1 MLQKRA
7 MLSISSGTLAQGMGR
22 NHMASKLF
30 SEKDKSNIAWFWRR
44 YLKRKTPWLG
54 LILAL
59 VLLEGFVLQKFLAI
73 TETGLRVIFEQGDII
88 DLLWICL
95 MVFLIFTVRALV
107 SFVVPTLSV
116 RLASGA
122 VLELRSDLIR
132 HVLYMVQRFFD
143 RTNSSDLILRFVNQ
157 VEALSQFVGRT
168 TVEAVRDVATI
179 VIISGYL
186 IYKSALLFGVALL
199 LLPIIFLL
207 MRMVSET
214 IKRIQ
219 AQSEQALGSYMNTIE
234 EMSGGMRTIKMT
246 GQEAAEVDRMISES
260 GNIKKLAVNLHMAQA
275 LVLPS
280 IDLSSAVVYMVVI
293 GGGGYLALSEASA
306 LDGASII
313 AFLLGLVIVFDPA
326 RRLSQFFTKLQTS
339 LILLASVRGV
349 LQTQPDV
356 SDEGNVSKFTDTRI
370 DITLHDIGFSYE
382 ADQTLFDGISLQF
395 KAGQKT
401 AIVGSTGSGKTTLLS
416 LMARLYDLN
425 SGAVLFNGQDIKKF
439 TLKSVREKF
448 SIVAQDVV
456 IFNKSIAE
464 NIQYADPKASAEAVR
479 AAAKLAR
486 IDDLMIERGDQPVGP
501 KGSLLSGGQKQRI
514 AIARAFLKPAP
525 ILLLDEATS
534 ALDALTEQKVNA
546 SFKDLQ
552 AGKTTI
558 VVAHKF
564 SSVVDADHIYVLE
577 AGKLVEQGTHADL
590 MAKAGLYASM
600 FSAQD
605 DISISG

>member
-22 NHMASKLF
+22 NLMASKFF

-132 HVLYMVQRFFD
+132 HVLYMDQRFFD

-280 IDLSSAVVYMVVI
+280 IDLSSAIVYMVVI

-356 SDEGNVSKFTDTRI
+356 SDEGTVSDFTDMRI
-370 DITLHDIGFSYE
+370 DITLDDIGFSYE
-382 ADQTLFDGISLQF
+382 ADHKLFDGISLQF

-425 SGAVLFNGQDIKKF
+425 SGAVLFNGQDIKQF

-464 NIQYADPKASAEAVR
+464 NIHYADPTASPEAVR

-486 IDDLMIERGDQPVGP
+486 IDDLMVERGDQPVGP

-605 DISISG
+605 DILISG

>member
-1 MLQKRA
+1 

-22 NHMASKLF
+22 NLMASKFF
-30 SEKDKSNIAWFWRR
+30 SEKDKSNITWFWRR

-73 TETGLRVIFEQGDII
+73 TETGLRVIFEQGDIM

-95 MVFLIFTVRALV
+95 VVFLIFMVRALV

-132 HVLYMVQRFFD
+132 HVLYMDQRFFD
-143 RTNSSDLILRFVNQ
+143 RTNASDLILRFVNQ

-219 AQSEQALGSYMNTIE
+219 AQSEQALGNYMNTIE

-370 DITLHDIGFSYE
+370 DITLNDIGFSYE

-401 AIVGSTGSGKTTLLS
+401 AIVGSTGSGKNTLLS

-425 SGAVLFNGQDIKKF
+425 SGAVLFNGQDIKQF

-464 NIQYADPKASAEAVR
+464 NIQYADPTASPDAVR

-486 IDDLMIERGDQPVGP
+486 IDNLMVERGDQPVGP

-605 DISISG
+605 DILISG

>member
-1 MLQKRA
+1 

-22 NHMASKLF
+22 NLMASKFF
-30 SEKDKSNIAWFWRR
+30 SEKDKSNITWFWRR

-73 TETGLRVIFEQGDII
+73 TETGLRVIFEQGDIM

-95 MVFLIFTVRALV
+95 VVFLIFMVRALV

-132 HVLYMVQRFFD
+132 HVLYMDQRFFD
-143 RTNSSDLILRFVNQ
+143 RTNASDLILRFVNQ

-168 TVEAVRDVATI
+168 TVEAVRDVTTI

-219 AQSEQALGSYMNTIE
+219 AQSEQALGNYMNTIE

-313 AFLLGLVIVFDPA
+313 AFLLGLVIIFDPA

-356 SDEGNVSKFTDTRI
+356 SDEGNVLKFTDTRI
-370 DITLHDIGFSYE
+370 DITLNDIGFSYE

-425 SGAVLFNGQDIKKF
+425 SGAVLFNGQDIKQF

-448 SIVAQDVV
+448 SILAQDVV

-605 DISISG
+605 DILISG

>member
-1 MLQKRA
+1 

-22 NHMASKLF
+22 NLMASKFF
-30 SEKDKSNIAWFWRR
+30 SEKDKSNITWFWRR

-73 TETGLRVIFEQGDII
+73 TETGLRVIFEQGDIM

-95 MVFLIFTVRALV
+95 VVFLIFMVRALV

-132 HVLYMVQRFFD
+132 HVLYMDQRFFD
-143 RTNSSDLILRFVNQ
+143 RTNASDLILRFVNQ

-219 AQSEQALGSYMNTIE
+219 AQSEQALGNYMNTIE

-293 GGGGYLALSEASA
+293 GGGGYLALSEASG

-370 DITLHDIGFSYE
+370 DITLNDIGFSYE

-425 SGAVLFNGQDIKKF
+425 SGAVLFNGQDIKQF

-464 NIQYADPKASAEAVR
+464 NIQYADPTASPDAVR

-486 IDDLMIERGDQPVGP
+486 IDNLMVERGDQPVGP

-514 AIARAFLKPAP
+514 AIARVFLKPAP

-605 DISISG
+605 DILISG

>member
-1 MLQKRA
+1 

-22 NHMASKLF
+22 NLMASKFF
-30 SEKDKSNIAWFWRR
+30 SEKDKSNITWFWRR

-73 TETGLRVIFEQGDII
+73 TETGLRVIFEQGDIM

-95 MVFLIFTVRALV
+95 VVFLIFMVRALV

-132 HVLYMVQRFFD
+132 HVLYMDQRFFD
-143 RTNSSDLILRFVNQ
+143 RTNASDLILRFVNQ

-219 AQSEQALGSYMNTIE
+219 AQSEQALGNYMNTIE

-280 IDLSSAVVYMVVI
+280 IDLSSAIVYMVVI

-356 SDEGNVSKFTDTRI
+356 SDEGTASDFTDMRI
-370 DITLHDIGFSYE
+370 DITLDDIGFSYE
-382 ADQTLFDGISLQF
+382 ADHKLFDGINLQF

-401 AIVGSTGSGKTTLLS
+401 AIVGSTGSGKSTLLS

-425 SGAVLFNGQDIKKF
+425 SGAVLFNGQNIKQF

-464 NIQYADPKASAEAVR
+464 NIHYADPTASPDAVR

-486 IDDLMIERGDQPVGP
+486 IDELMVERGDQPVGP

-605 DISISG
+605 DILISG

>member
-22 NHMASKLF
+22 NLMASKFF
-30 SEKDKSNIAWFWRR
+30 SEKDKSNITWFWRR

-73 TETGLRVIFEQGDII
+73 TETGLRVIFEQGDIM

-95 MVFLIFTVRALV
+95 VVFLIFMVRALV

-132 HVLYMVQRFFD
+132 HVLYMDQRFFD
-143 RTNSSDLILRFVNQ
+143 RTNASDLILRFVNQ

-168 TVEAVRDVATI
+168 TVEAVRDVTTI

-356 SDEGNVSKFTDTRI
+356 SDAGNVSKFTDTRI
-370 DITLHDIGFSYE
+370 DITLNDIGFSYE

-425 SGAVLFNGQDIKKF
+425 SGAVLFNGQDIKQF

-605 DISISG
+605 DILISG

>member
-95 MVFLIFTVRALV
+95 MVFLIFTIRALV

-132 HVLYMVQRFFD
+132 HVLYMDQRFFD

-425 SGAVLFNGQDIKKF
+425 SGAVLFNGQDIKQF

-534 ALDALTEQKVNA
+534 ALGALTEQKVNA

-605 DISISG
+605 DILISG

>member
-1 MLQKRA
+1 

-22 NHMASKLF
+22 NLMASKFF
-30 SEKDKSNIAWFWRR
+30 SEKDKSNITWFWRR

-73 TETGLRVIFEQGDII
+73 TETGLRVIFEQGDIM

-95 MVFLIFTVRALV
+95 VVFLIFMVRALV

-132 HVLYMVQRFFD
+132 HVLYMDQRFFD
-143 RTNSSDLILRFVNQ
+143 RTNASDLILRFVNQ

-219 AQSEQALGSYMNTIE
+219 AQSEQALGNYMNTIE

-370 DITLHDIGFSYE
+370 DITLNDIGFSYE

-425 SGAVLFNGQDIKKF
+425 SGAVLFNGQDIKQF

-464 NIQYADPKASAEAVR
+464 NIQYADPTASPDAVR
-479 AAAKLAR
+479 AAAQLAR
-486 IDDLMIERGDQPVGP
+486 IDNLMVERGDQPVGP

-552 AGKTTI
+552 ASKTTI

-605 DISISG
+605 DILISG

>member
-22 NHMASKLF
+22 NLMASKFF
-30 SEKDKSNIAWFWRR
+30 SEKDKSNITWFWRR

-73 TETGLRVIFEQGDII
+73 TETGLRVIFEQGDIM

-95 MVFLIFTVRALV
+95 VVFLIFMVRALV

-132 HVLYMVQRFFD
+132 HVLYMDQRFFD
-143 RTNSSDLILRFVNQ
+143 RTNASDLILRFVNQ

-168 TVEAVRDVATI
+168 TVEAVRDVTTI

-370 DITLHDIGFSYE
+370 DITLNDIGFSYE

-425 SGAVLFNGQDIKKF
+425 SGAVLFNGQDIKQF

-464 NIQYADPKASAEAVR
+464 NIQYADPTASPDAVR
-479 AAAKLAR
+479 AAAQLAR
-486 IDDLMIERGDQPVGP
+486 IDNLMVERGDQPVGP

-605 DISISG
+605 DILISG

>member
-1 MLQKRA
+1 

-22 NHMASKLF
+22 NLMASKFF
-30 SEKDKSNIAWFWRR
+30 SEKDKSNITWFWRR

-73 TETGLRVIFEQGDII
+73 TETGLRVIFEQGDIM

-95 MVFLIFTVRALV
+95 VVFLIFMVRALV

-132 HVLYMVQRFFD
+132 HVLYMDQRFFD
-143 RTNSSDLILRFVNQ
+143 RTNASDLILRFVNQ

-219 AQSEQALGSYMNTIE
+219 AQSEQALGNYMNTIE

-280 IDLSSAVVYMVVI
+280 IDLSSAIVYMVVI

-356 SDEGNVSKFTDTRI
+356 SDEGTASEFTDMRI
-370 DITLHDIGFSYE
+370 DITLDDIGFAYE
-382 ADQTLFDGISLQF
+382 ADHKLFDGISLQF

-425 SGAVLFNGQDIKKF
+425 SGAVLFNGQNIKQF

-464 NIQYADPKASAEAVR
+464 NIHYADPTASPDAVR

-486 IDDLMIERGDQPVGP
+486 IDELMVERGDQPVGP

-605 DISISG
+605 DILISG

>member
-1 MLQKRA
+1 

-22 NHMASKLF
+22 NLMASKFF
-30 SEKDKSNIAWFWRR
+30 SEKDKSKITWFWRR

-73 TETGLRVIFEQGDII
+73 TETGLRVIFEQGDIM

-95 MVFLIFTVRALV
+95 VVFLIFMVRALV

-122 VLELRSDLIR
+122 VLALRSDLIR
-132 HVLYMVQRFFD
+132 HVLYMDQRFFD
-143 RTNSSDLILRFVNQ
+143 RTNASDLILRFVNQ

-280 IDLSSAVVYMVVI
+280 IDLSSAIVYMVVI

-356 SDEGNVSKFTDTRI
+356 SDEGTASDFTDMRI
-370 DITLHDIGFSYE
+370 DITLDDIGFSYE
-382 ADQTLFDGISLQF
+382 ADHKLFDGINLQF

-425 SGAVLFNGQDIKKF
+425 SGAVLFNGQNIKQF

-464 NIQYADPKASAEAVR
+464 NIHYADPTASPDAVR

-486 IDDLMIERGDQPVGP
+486 IDELMVERGDQPVGP

-525 ILLLDEATS
+525 VLLLDEATS

-546 SFKDLQ
+546 SFKDLK

-564 SSVVDADHIYVLE
+564 SSVVDADHIYVLA

-605 DISISG
+605 DILISG

>member
-1 MLQKRA
+1 
-7 MLSISSGTLAQGMGR
+7 
-22 NHMASKLF
+22 MASKFF
-30 SEKDKSNIAWFWRR
+30 SEKDKSNITWFWRR

-73 TETGLRVIFEQGDII
+73 TETGLRVIFEQGDIM

-95 MVFLIFTVRALV
+95 VVFLIFMVRALV

-132 HVLYMVQRFFD
+132 HVLYMDQRFFD
-143 RTNSSDLILRFVNQ
+143 RTNASDLILRFVNQ

-219 AQSEQALGSYMNTIE
+219 AQSEQALGNYMNTIE

-370 DITLHDIGFSYE
+370 DITLNDIGFSYE

-425 SGAVLFNGQDIKKF
+425 SGAVLFNGQDIKQF

-464 NIQYADPKASAEAVR
+464 NIQYADPTASPDAVR

-486 IDDLMIERGDQPVGP
+486 IDNLMVERGDQPVGP

-552 AGKTTI
+552 ASKTTI

-605 DISISG
+605 DILISG

>member
-1 MLQKRA
+1 

-22 NHMASKLF
+22 NLMASKFF

-73 TETGLRVIFEQGDII
+73 TETGLRVIFEQGDIM

-95 MVFLIFTVRALV
+95 VVFLIFMVRALV

-132 HVLYMVQRFFD
+132 HVLYMDQRFFD
-143 RTNSSDLILRFVNQ
+143 RTNASDLILRFVNQ

-219 AQSEQALGSYMNTIE
+219 AQSEQALGNYMNTIE

-280 IDLSSAVVYMVVI
+280 IDLSSAIVYMVVI

-349 LQTQPDV
+349 LQTQPGV
-356 SDEGNVSKFTDTRI
+356 SDEGTASEFTDMRI
-370 DITLHDIGFSYE
+370 DITLDDIGFAYE
-382 ADQTLFDGISLQF
+382 ADHELFDGISLQF

-416 LMARLYDLN
+416 LMARLYDLK
-425 SGAVLFNGQDIKKF
+425 SGAVLFNGQNIKQF

-464 NIQYADPKASAEAVR
+464 NIHYADPTASPDAVR

-486 IDDLMIERGDQPVGP
+486 IDDLMVERGDQPVGP

-605 DISISG
+605 DILISG

>member
-1 MLQKRA
+1 

-22 NHMASKLF
+22 NLMASKFF
-30 SEKDKSNIAWFWRR
+30 SEKDKSNITWFWRR

-73 TETGLRVIFEQGDII
+73 TETGLRVIFEQGDIM

-95 MVFLIFTVRALV
+95 VVFLIFMVRALV

-132 HVLYMVQRFFD
+132 HVLYMDQRFFD
-143 RTNSSDLILRFVNQ
+143 RTNASDLILRFVNQ

-168 TVEAVRDVATI
+168 TVEAVRDVTTI

-219 AQSEQALGSYMNTIE
+219 AQSEQALGNYMNTIE

-370 DITLHDIGFSYE
+370 DITLNDIGFSYE

-425 SGAVLFNGQDIKKF
+425 SGAVLFNGQDIKQF

-464 NIQYADPKASAEAVR
+464 NIQYADPTASPDAVR

-486 IDDLMIERGDQPVGP
+486 IDNLMVERGDQPVGP

-552 AGKTTI
+552 ASKTTI

-605 DISISG
+605 DILISG

>member
-1 MLQKRA
+1 

-22 NHMASKLF
+22 NLMASKFF

-132 HVLYMVQRFFD
+132 HVLYMDQRFFD
-143 RTNSSDLILRFVNQ
+143 RTNASDLILRFVNQ

-280 IDLSSAVVYMVVI
+280 IDLSSAIVYMVVI

-356 SDEGNVSKFTDTRI
+356 SDEGTVSDFTDMRI
-370 DITLHDIGFSYE
+370 DITLDDIGFSYE
-382 ADQTLFDGISLQF
+382 ADHKLFDGISLQF

-425 SGAVLFNGQDIKKF
+425 SGAVLFNGQDIKQF

-464 NIQYADPKASAEAVR
+464 NIHYADPTASPEAVR

-486 IDDLMIERGDQPVGP
+486 IDDLMVERGDQPVGP

-605 DISISG
+605 DILISG

>member
-1 MLQKRA
+1 

-22 NHMASKLF
+22 NLMASKFF
-30 SEKDKSNIAWFWRR
+30 SEKDKSNITWFWRR

-73 TETGLRVIFEQGDII
+73 TETGLRVIFEQGDIM

-95 MVFLIFTVRALV
+95 VVFLIFMVRALV

-132 HVLYMVQRFFD
+132 HVLYMDQRFFD
-143 RTNSSDLILRFVNQ
+143 RTNASDLILRFVNQ

-168 TVEAVRDVATI
+168 TVEAVRDVTTI

-219 AQSEQALGSYMNTIE
+219 AQSEQALGNYMNTIE

-313 AFLLGLVIVFDPA
+313 AFLLGLVIIFDPA

-356 SDEGNVSKFTDTRI
+356 SDEGNVLKFTDTRI
-370 DITLHDIGFSYE
+370 DITLNDIGFSYE

-425 SGAVLFNGQDIKKF
+425 SGAVLFNGQDIKQF

-464 NIQYADPKASAEAVR
+464 NIQYADPTASPDAVR

-486 IDDLMIERGDQPVGP
+486 IDNLMVERGDQPVGP

-552 AGKTTI
+552 ASKTTI

-564 SSVVDADHIYVLE
+564 LSVVDADHIYVLE

-605 DISISG
+605 DILISG

>member
-1 MLQKRA
+1 

-22 NHMASKLF
+22 NLMASKFF
-30 SEKDKSNIAWFWRR
+30 SEKDKSNITWFWRR

-73 TETGLRVIFEQGDII
+73 TETGLRVIFEQGDIM

-95 MVFLIFTVRALV
+95 VVFLIFMVRALV

-132 HVLYMVQRFFD
+132 HVLYMDQRFFD
-143 RTNSSDLILRFVNQ
+143 RTNASDLILRFVNQ

-186 IYKSALLFGVALL
+186 IHKSALLFGVALL

-219 AQSEQALGSYMNTIE
+219 AQSEQALGNYMNTIE

-280 IDLSSAVVYMVVI
+280 IDLSSAIVYMVVI

-356 SDEGNVSKFTDTRI
+356 SDEGTASEFTDMRI
-370 DITLHDIGFSYE
+370 DITLDDIGFSYE
-382 ADQTLFDGISLQF
+382 ADHKLFDGINLQF

-425 SGAVLFNGQDIKKF
+425 SGAVLFNGQNIKQF

-464 NIQYADPKASAEAVR
+464 NIHYADPTASPDAVR

-486 IDDLMIERGDQPVGP
+486 IDELMVERGDQPVGP

-590 MAKAGLYASM
+590 IAKAGLYASM

-605 DISISG
+605 DILISG

>member
-22 NHMASKLF
+22 NLMASKFF
-30 SEKDKSNIAWFWRR
+30 SEKDKSNITWFWRR

-73 TETGLRVIFEQGDII
+73 TETGLRVIFEQGDIM

-95 MVFLIFTVRALV
+95 VVFLIFMVRALV

-132 HVLYMVQRFFD
+132 HVLYMDQRFFD
-143 RTNSSDLILRFVNQ
+143 RTNASDLILRFVNQ

-219 AQSEQALGSYMNTIE
+219 AQSEQALGNYMNTIE

-280 IDLSSAVVYMVVI
+280 IDLSSAIVYMVVI

-356 SDEGNVSKFTDTRI
+356 SDEGTASEFTDMRI
-370 DITLHDIGFSYE
+370 DITLDDIGFSYE
-382 ADQTLFDGISLQF
+382 ADHKLFDGISLQF

-425 SGAVLFNGQDIKKF
+425 SGAVLFNGQNIKQF

-464 NIQYADPKASAEAVR
+464 NIHYADPTASPDAVR

-486 IDDLMIERGDQPVGP
+486 IDELMVERGDQPVGP

-605 DISISG
+605 DILISG

>member
-1 MLQKRA
+1 

-132 HVLYMVQRFFD
+132 HVLYMDQRFFD

-219 AQSEQALGSYMNTIE
+219 ARSEQALGSYMNTIE

-306 LDGASII
+306 LDGASVI

-356 SDEGNVSKFTDTRI
+356 SDEGNVSKLTDTHI
-370 DITLHDIGFSYE
+370 DITLNDIGFSYE

-425 SGAVLFNGQDIKKF
+425 SGAVLFNGQDIKQF

-605 DISISG
+605 DILISG

>member
-1 MLQKRA
+1 

-22 NHMASKLF
+22 NLMASKFF
-30 SEKDKSNIAWFWRR
+30 SEKDKSNITWFWRR

-73 TETGLRVIFEQGDII
+73 TETGLRVIFEQGDIM

-95 MVFLIFTVRALV
+95 VVFLIFMVRALV

-132 HVLYMVQRFFD
+132 HVLYMDQRFFD
-143 RTNSSDLILRFVNQ
+143 RTNASDLILRFVNQ

-168 TVEAVRDVATI
+168 TVEAVRDVTTI

-219 AQSEQALGSYMNTIE
+219 AQSEQALGNYMNTIE

-370 DITLHDIGFSYE
+370 DITLNDIGFSYE

-425 SGAVLFNGQDIKKF
+425 SGAVLFNGQDIKQF

-464 NIQYADPKASAEAVR
+464 NIQYADPTASPDAVR
-479 AAAKLAR
+479 AAAQLAR
-486 IDDLMIERGDQPVGP
+486 IDNLMVERGDQPVGP

-552 AGKTTI
+552 ASKTTI

-605 DISISG
+605 DILISG

>member
-1 MLQKRA
+1 

-22 NHMASKLF
+22 NLMASKFF
-30 SEKDKSNIAWFWRR
+30 SEKDKSNITWFWRR

-73 TETGLRVIFEQGDII
+73 TETGLRVIFEQGDIM

-95 MVFLIFTVRALV
+95 VVFLIFMVRALV

-132 HVLYMVQRFFD
+132 HVLYMDQRFFD
-143 RTNSSDLILRFVNQ
+143 RTNASDLILRFVNQ

-207 MRMVSET
+207 MRVVSET

-219 AQSEQALGSYMNTIE
+219 AQSEQALGNYMNTIE

-370 DITLHDIGFSYE
+370 DITLNDIGFSYE

-425 SGAVLFNGQDIKKF
+425 SGAVLFNGQDIKQF

-464 NIQYADPKASAEAVR
+464 NIQYADPTASPDAVR

-486 IDDLMIERGDQPVGP
+486 IDNLMVERGDQPVGP

-605 DISISG
+605 DILISG

>member
-1 MLQKRA
+1 

-22 NHMASKLF
+22 NLMASKFF
-30 SEKDKSNIAWFWRR
+30 SEKDKSNITWFWRR

-132 HVLYMVQRFFD
+132 HVLYMDQRFFD

-280 IDLSSAVVYMVVI
+280 IDLSSAIVYMVVI

-356 SDEGNVSKFTDTRI
+356 SDEGTVSDFTDMRI
-370 DITLHDIGFSYE
+370 DITLDDIGFSYE
-382 ADQTLFDGISLQF
+382 ADHKLFDGISLQF

-425 SGAVLFNGQDIKKF
+425 SGAVLFNGQDIKQF

-464 NIQYADPKASAEAVR
+464 NIHYADPTASPEAVR

-486 IDDLMIERGDQPVGP
+486 IDDLMVERGDQPVGP

-590 MAKAGLYASM
+590 IAKAGLYASM

-605 DISISG
+605 DILISG

>member
-1 MLQKRA
+1 

-132 HVLYMVQRFFD
+132 HVLYMDQRFFD

-186 IYKSALLFGVALL
+186 FYKSALLFGVALL

-246 GQEAAEVDRMISES
+246 GQEAAEVDRMVSES

-370 DITLHDIGFSYE
+370 DITLNDIGFSYE

-425 SGAVLFNGQDIKKF
+425 SGAVLFNGQDIKQF

-479 AAAKLAR
+479 AASKLAR

-605 DISISG
+605 DILISG

>member
-132 HVLYMVQRFFD
+132 HVLYMDQRFFD

-486 IDDLMIERGDQPVGP
+486 IDELMIERGDQPVGP

-605 DISISG
+605 DILISG

>member
-1 MLQKRA
+1 

-22 NHMASKLF
+22 NLMASKFF
-30 SEKDKSNIAWFWRR
+30 SEKDKSNITWFWRR

-73 TETGLRVIFEQGDII
+73 TETGLRVIFEQGDIM

-95 MVFLIFTVRALV
+95 VVFLIFMVRALV

-132 HVLYMVQRFFD
+132 HVLYMDQRFFD
-143 RTNSSDLILRFVNQ
+143 RTNASDLILRFVNQ

-168 TVEAVRDVATI
+168 TVEAVRDVTTI

-219 AQSEQALGSYMNTIE
+219 AQSEQALGNYMNTIE

-313 AFLLGLVIVFDPA
+313 AFLLGLVIIFDPA

-356 SDEGNVSKFTDTRI
+356 SDEGNVLKFTDTRI
-370 DITLHDIGFSYE
+370 DITLNDIGFSYE

-425 SGAVLFNGQDIKKF
+425 SGAVLFNGQDIKQF

-464 NIQYADPKASAEAVR
+464 NIQYADPTASPDAVR

-486 IDDLMIERGDQPVGP
+486 IDNLMVERGDQPVGP

-605 DISISG
+605 DILISG

>member
-1 MLQKRA
+1 

-132 HVLYMVQRFFD
+132 HVLYMDQRFFD

-280 IDLSSAVVYMVVI
+280 IDLSSAVVYMIVI

-326 RRLSQFFTKLQTS
+326 RRLAQFFTKLQTS

-605 DISISG
+605 DILISG

>member
-1 MLQKRA
+1 

-22 NHMASKLF
+22 NLMASKFF
-30 SEKDKSNIAWFWRR
+30 SEKDKSNITWFWRR

-73 TETGLRVIFEQGDII
+73 TETGLRVIFEQGDIM

-95 MVFLIFTVRALV
+95 VVFLIFLVRALV

-132 HVLYMVQRFFD
+132 HVLYMDQRFFD
-143 RTNSSDLILRFVNQ
+143 RTNASDLILRFVNQ

-168 TVEAVRDVATI
+168 TVEAVRDVTTI

-219 AQSEQALGSYMNTIE
+219 AQSEQALGNYMNTIE

-293 GGGGYLALSEASA
+293 GGGGYLALSEASG

-370 DITLHDIGFSYE
+370 DITLNDIGFSYE

-425 SGAVLFNGQDIKKF
+425 SGAVLFNGQDIKQF

-464 NIQYADPKASAEAVR
+464 NIQYADPTASPDAVR

-486 IDDLMIERGDQPVGP
+486 IDDLMVERGDQPVGP

-605 DISISG
+605 DILISG

>member
-22 NHMASKLF
+22 NLMASKFF
-30 SEKDKSNIAWFWRR
+30 SEKDKSNITWFWRR

-73 TETGLRVIFEQGDII
+73 TETGLRVIFEQGDIM

-95 MVFLIFTVRALV
+95 VVFLIFMVRALV

-132 HVLYMVQRFFD
+132 HVLYMDQRFFD
-143 RTNSSDLILRFVNQ
+143 RTNASDLILRFVNQ

-179 VIISGYL
+179 VIISAYL

-219 AQSEQALGSYMNTIE
+219 AQSEQALGNYMNTIE

-280 IDLSSAVVYMVVI
+280 IDLSSAIVYMVVI

-356 SDEGNVSKFTDTRI
+356 SDEGTASDFTDMRI
-370 DITLHDIGFSYE
+370 DITLDDIGFSYE
-382 ADQTLFDGISLQF
+382 ADHKLFDGINLQF

-401 AIVGSTGSGKTTLLS
+401 AIVGSTGSGKSTLLS

-425 SGAVLFNGQDIKKF
+425 SGAVLFNGQNIKQF

-464 NIQYADPKASAEAVR
+464 NIHYADPTASPDAVR

-486 IDDLMIERGDQPVGP
+486 IDELMVERGDQPVGP

-590 MAKAGLYASM
+590 IAKAGLYASM

-605 DISISG
+605 DILISG

>member
-22 NHMASKLF
+22 NLMASKFF
-30 SEKDKSNIAWFWRR
+30 SEKDKSNITWFWRR

-73 TETGLRVIFEQGDII
+73 TETGLRVIFEQGDIM

-95 MVFLIFTVRALV
+95 VVFLIFMVRALV

-132 HVLYMVQRFFD
+132 HVLYMDQRFFD
-143 RTNSSDLILRFVNQ
+143 RTNASDLILRFVNQ

-219 AQSEQALGSYMNTIE
+219 AQSEQALGNYMNTIE

-280 IDLSSAVVYMVVI
+280 IDLSSAIVYMVVI

-356 SDEGNVSKFTDTRI
+356 SDEGTASEFTDMRI
-370 DITLHDIGFSYE
+370 DITLDDIGFSYE
-382 ADQTLFDGISLQF
+382 ADHKLFDGINLQF

-425 SGAVLFNGQDIKKF
+425 SGAVLFNGQNIKQF

-464 NIQYADPKASAEAVR
+464 NIHYADPTASPDAVR

-486 IDDLMIERGDQPVGP
+486 IDELMVERGDQPVGP

-577 AGKLVEQGTHADL
+577 AGKLVEQGTHAHL
-590 MAKAGLYASM
+590 IAKAGLYASM

-605 DISISG
+605 DILISG

>member
-1 MLQKRA
+1 

-22 NHMASKLF
+22 NLMASKFF
-30 SEKDKSNIAWFWRR
+30 SEKDKSNITWFWRR

-73 TETGLRVIFEQGDII
+73 TETGLRVIFEQGDIM

-95 MVFLIFTVRALV
+95 VVFLIFMVRALV

-132 HVLYMVQRFFD
+132 HVLYMDQRFFD
-143 RTNSSDLILRFVNQ
+143 RTNASDLILRFVNQ

-219 AQSEQALGSYMNTIE
+219 AQSEQALGNYMNTIE

-280 IDLSSAVVYMVVI
+280 IDLSSAIVYMVVI

-356 SDEGNVSKFTDTRI
+356 SDEGTASDFTDMRI
-370 DITLHDIGFSYE
+370 DITLDDIGFSYE
-382 ADQTLFDGISLQF
+382 ADHKLFDGINLQF

-425 SGAVLFNGQDIKKF
+425 SGAVLFNGQNIKQF

-464 NIQYADPKASAEAVR
+464 NIHYADPTASPDAVR

-486 IDDLMIERGDQPVGP
+486 IDELMVERGDQPVGP

-590 MAKAGLYASM
+590 IAKAGLYASM

-605 DISISG
+605 DILISG

>member
-1 MLQKRA
+1 

-132 HVLYMVQRFFD
+132 HVLYMDQRFFD

-179 VIISGYL
+179 LIISGYL

-370 DITLHDIGFSYE
+370 DITLNDIGFSYE

-425 SGAVLFNGQDIKKF
+425 RGAVLFNGQDIKQF

-605 DISISG
+605 DILISG

>member
-1 MLQKRA
+1 

-22 NHMASKLF
+22 NLMASKFF
-30 SEKDKSNIAWFWRR
+30 SEKDKSNITWFWRR

-73 TETGLRVIFEQGDII
+73 TETGLRVIFEQGDIM

-95 MVFLIFTVRALV
+95 VVFLIFMVRALV

-132 HVLYMVQRFFD
+132 HVLYMDQRFFD
-143 RTNSSDLILRFVNQ
+143 RTNASDLILRFVNQ

-168 TVEAVRDVATI
+168 TVEAVRDVTTI

-219 AQSEQALGSYMNTIE
+219 AQSEQALGNYMNTIE

-370 DITLHDIGFSYE
+370 DITLNDIGFSYE

-425 SGAVLFNGQDIKKF
+425 SGAVLFNGQDIKQF

-605 DISISG
+605 DIFISG

>member
-22 NHMASKLF
+22 NLMASKFF
-30 SEKDKSNIAWFWRR
+30 SEKDKSNITWFWRR

-73 TETGLRVIFEQGDII
+73 TETGLRVIFEQGDIM

-95 MVFLIFTVRALV
+95 VVFLIFMVRALV

-132 HVLYMVQRFFD
+132 HVLYMDQRFFD
-143 RTNSSDLILRFVNQ
+143 RTNASDLILRFVNQ

-219 AQSEQALGSYMNTIE
+219 AQSEQALGNYMNTIE

-280 IDLSSAVVYMVVI
+280 IDLSSAIVYMVVI

-356 SDEGNVSKFTDTRI
+356 SDEGTASEFTDMRI
-370 DITLHDIGFSYE
+370 DITLDDIGFSYE
-382 ADQTLFDGISLQF
+382 ADHKLFDGINLQF

-425 SGAVLFNGQDIKKF
+425 SGAVLFNGQNIKQF

-464 NIQYADPKASAEAVR
+464 NIHYADPTASPDAVR

-486 IDDLMIERGDQPVGP
+486 IDELMVERGDQPVGP

-564 SSVVDADHIYVLE
+564 SSVIDADHIYVLE

-590 MAKAGLYASM
+590 IAKAGLYASM

-605 DISISG
+605 DILISG

>member
-1 MLQKRA
+1 
-7 MLSISSGTLAQGMGR
+7 
-22 NHMASKLF
+22 MASKFF

-59 VLLEGFVLQKFLAI
+59 VLLESFVLQTFLAI

-132 HVLYMVQRFFD
+132 HVLYMDQRFFD

-356 SDEGNVSKFTDTRI
+356 SDEGTASDFTDMRI
-370 DITLHDIGFSYE
+370 DITLDDIGFSYE
-382 ADQTLFDGISLQF
+382 ADHKLFDGISLQF

-425 SGAVLFNGQDIKKF
+425 SGAVLFNGQDIKQF

-605 DISISG
+605 DILISG

>member
-1 MLQKRA
+1 

-22 NHMASKLF
+22 NLMASKFF
-30 SEKDKSNIAWFWRR
+30 SEKDKSNITWFWRR

-73 TETGLRVIFEQGDII
+73 TETGLRVIFEQGDIM

-95 MVFLIFTVRALV
+95 VVFLIFMVRALV

-132 HVLYMVQRFFD
+132 HVLYMDQRFFD
-143 RTNSSDLILRFVNQ
+143 RTNASDLILRFVNQ

-186 IYKSALLFGVALL
+186 IYKSALLFGIALL

-207 MRMVSET
+207 MRVVSET

-219 AQSEQALGSYMNTIE
+219 AQSEQALGNYMNTIE

-293 GGGGYLALSEASA
+293 GGGGYLALSEVSA

-370 DITLHDIGFSYE
+370 DITLNDIGFSYE

-425 SGAVLFNGQDIKKF
+425 SGAVLFNGQDIKQF

-464 NIQYADPKASAEAVR
+464 NIQYADPTASPDAVR

-486 IDDLMIERGDQPVGP
+486 IDNLMVERGDQPVGP

-605 DISISG
+605 DILISG

>member
-1 MLQKRA
+1 
-7 MLSISSGTLAQGMGR
+7 
-22 NHMASKLF
+22 MASKFF
-30 SEKDKSNIAWFWRR
+30 SEKDKSNITWFWRR

-73 TETGLRVIFEQGDII
+73 TETGLRVIFEQGDIM

-95 MVFLIFTVRALV
+95 VVFLIFMVRALV

-132 HVLYMVQRFFD
+132 HVLYMDQRFFD
-143 RTNSSDLILRFVNQ
+143 RTNASDLILRFVNQ

-219 AQSEQALGSYMNTIE
+219 AQSEQALGNYMNTIE

-280 IDLSSAVVYMVVI
+280 IDLSSAIVYMVVI

-356 SDEGNVSKFTDTRI
+356 SDEGTASEFTDMRI
-370 DITLHDIGFSYE
+370 DITLDDIGFSYE
-382 ADQTLFDGISLQF
+382 ADHKLFDGINLQF

-425 SGAVLFNGQDIKKF
+425 SGAVLFNGQNIKQF

-464 NIQYADPKASAEAVR
+464 NIHYADPTASPDAVR

-486 IDDLMIERGDQPVGP
+486 IDELMVERGDQPVGP

-605 DISISG
+605 DILISG

>member
-1 MLQKRA
+1 

-22 NHMASKLF
+22 NLMASKFF
-30 SEKDKSNIAWFWRR
+30 SEKDKSNITWFWRR

-73 TETGLRVIFEQGDII
+73 TETGLRVIFEQGDIM

-95 MVFLIFTVRALV
+95 VVFLIFLVRALV

-132 HVLYMVQRFFD
+132 HVLYMDQRFFD
-143 RTNSSDLILRFVNQ
+143 RTNASDLILRFVNQ

-313 AFLLGLVIVFDPA
+313 AFLLGLVIIFDPA

-356 SDEGNVSKFTDTRI
+356 SDEGNVLKFTDTRI
-370 DITLHDIGFSYE
+370 DITLNDIGFSYE

-425 SGAVLFNGQDIKKF
+425 SGAVLFNGQDIKQF

-464 NIQYADPKASAEAVR
+464 NIQYADPTASPDAVR

-486 IDDLMIERGDQPVGP
+486 IDNLMVERGDQPVGP

-605 DISISG
+605 DILISG

>member
-1 MLQKRA
+1 

-132 HVLYMVQRFFD
+132 HVLYMDQRFFD

-186 IYKSALLFGVALL
+186 FYKSALLFGVALL

-280 IDLSSAVVYMVVI
+280 IDLSSAVVYMIVI

-370 DITLHDIGFSYE
+370 DITLNDIGFSYE

-425 SGAVLFNGQDIKKF
+425 SGAVLFNGQDIKQF

-479 AAAKLAR
+479 AASKLAR

-605 DISISG
+605 DILISG